1 MSSTPRGSLS
11 GAGRP
16 RSPAPAA
23 GLATRPKLSSASPLA
38 RDNSETSLGTSGAA
52 SKIRA
57 QKVRTGAASVLAV
70 TVITVLQMSKEDLLL
85 PGPARSDSSCSLG
98 RVSVD
103 GARDARDVTRDAREV
118 TRDARDSREAL
129 CDTSS
134 EVSDEGYK
142 SSQGN
147 VSAKTEP
154 DTADT
159 DQARPGASSEGE

>member
-16 RSPAPAA
+16 RSPAPAP

-38 RDNSETSLGTSGAA
+38 RDSSETSLGTSGAA

-103 GARDARDVTRDAREV
+103 GARDAREV
-118 TRDARDSREAL
+118 ARDARDSREAL

-159 DQARPGASSEGE
+159 DKERPGASNEGE

>member
-1 MSSTPRGSLS
+1 M
-11 GAGRP
+11 
-16 RSPAPAA
+16 
-23 GLATRPKLSSASPLA
+23 
-38 RDNSETSLGTSGAA
+38 
-52 SKIRA
+52 
-57 QKVRTGAASVLAV
+57 LAV

-103 GARDARDVTRDAREV
+103 GARDAREV
-118 TRDARDSREAL
+118 ARDARDSREAL

-159 DQARPGASSEGE
+159 DQARQGASSEGE

>member
-1 MSSTPRGSLS
+1 MGKSKDETETRGNHLNDIVDILIQGSQNF
-11 GAGRP
+11 
-16 RSPAPAA
+16 
-23 GLATRPKLSSASPLA
+23 
-38 RDNSETSLGTSGAA
+38 DH
-52 SKIRA
+52 
-57 QKVRTGAASVLAV
+57 
-70 TVITVLQMSKEDLLL
+70 ITKEDLLL

-118 TRDARDSREAL
+118 ARDARDSREAL

-159 DQARPGASSEGE
+159 DKERPGASSEGE

>member
-1 MSSTPRGSLS
+1 
-11 GAGRP
+11 
-16 RSPAPAA
+16 
-23 GLATRPKLSSASPLA
+23 
-38 RDNSETSLGTSGAA
+38 
-52 SKIRA
+52 
-57 QKVRTGAASVLAV
+57 
-70 TVITVLQMSKEDLLL
+70 MSKEDLLL

-103 GARDARDVTRDAREV
+103 GARDV

-159 DQARPGASSEGE
+159 DKERQGASNEGE

>member
-16 RSPAPAA
+16 PSPAPAP

-103 GARDARDVTRDAREV
+103 GARDAREV
-118 TRDARDSREAL
+118 ARDARDSREAL

-159 DQARPGASSEGE
+159 DKERPGARSEGE